1 MLYMC
6 YMVKK
11 TRKAIMPNW
20 RTVDENDLAATISQ
34 SEIDAFRRDG
44 ATDGSD
50 AVARL
55 LDSTVS
61 YVRSF
66 CTMNGR
72 VKMGPDGTIPAGLVV
87 PAMDYASAKVLKRI
101 DVPLNEDRRAAL
113 KRAEEL
119 FDKIASGEVTPESYT
134 EDGTIDEGKRPATS
148 PMADDGARPILGGG
162 LW

>member
-1 MLYMC
+1 M
-6 YMVKK
+6 
-11 TRKAIMPNW
+11 AANW

-119 FDKIASGEVTPESYT
+119 FEKISQGAITPESYAA
-134 EDGTIDEGKRPATS
+134 DGQLDDDARPASAPAFAPAT
-148 PMADDGARPILGGG
+148 PERLLD
-162 LW
+162 